1 MASTTGTGWAQLRQ
15 QLRSLESQVNQCRG
29 REIKEEILTGEQTES
44 LFHTYSQFASTP
56 NLPQKP
62 SEEEQRTEA
71 QIQDLLDKVSL
82 SAENMCFIYVDC

>member
-1 MASTTGTGWAQLRQ
+1 MTWKSKGK
-15 QLRSLESQVNQCRG
+15 V
-29 REIKEEILTGEQTES
+29 LTGEQTES
-44 LFHTYSQFASTP
+44 FFHTYSQFASTP

-82 SAENMCFIYVDC
+82 SAENMYFMYVDC

>member
-1 MASTTGTGWAQLRQ
+1 MGAAATTAPVVRKPGKSISW
-15 QLRSLESQVNQCRG
+15 RG
-29 REIKEEILTGEQTES
+29 KSEGKFLTGEQTES

-82 SAENMCFIYVDC
+82 SAENMCFMYVDC

>member
-1 MASTTGTGWAQLRQ
+1 MGATATTAPVVRKPGKPMPWAWQLK
-15 QLRSLESQVNQCRG
+15 G
-29 REIKEEILTGEQTES
+29 KFLTGEQNET

-62 SEEEQRTEA
+62 SEEEQRIEA

>member
-1 MASTTGTGWAQLRQ
+1 MGAVATTDPIVRKPGKLVPW
-15 QLRSLESQVNQCRG
+15 RG
-29 REIKEEILTGEQTES
+29 SKGKFLTGEQTES
-44 LFHTYSQFASTP
+44 LFHTYSQFASTS

-82 SAENMCFIYVDC
+82 SAENMCAIYVDC

>member
-1 MASTTGTGWAQLRQ
+1 MGAAATTAPVVRKPGKSMPWAWKLRG
-15 QLRSLESQVNQCRG
+15 EF
-29 REIKEEILTGEQTES
+29 LTGEQTES

-62 SEEEQRTEA
+62 SEEERRTEA

-82 SAENMCFIYVDC
+82 SAESMCFIDVDC